1 MRYSCGMDTTEVRI
15 SVVVSPDLRDKI
27 KAAAKREHRSL
38 RRQITKALEDMY
50 GGEND

>member
-1 MRYSCGMDTTEVRI
+1 MDTTEVRI
-15 SVVVSPDLRDKI
+15 SVVVSPELHKQL

-50 GGEND
+50 GGDND